1 MRLRNNRRKKQPKP
15 SEIRPWSGVRNAVIA
30 VLLAVNVVLLLALG
44 CVKGYDAALKHQMHK
59 QMDSMLAQQGVL
71 CGSSVYRTMEHAP
84 QAYTLRADERV
95 QKQLAQTLLRGDIKT
110 QAKGSTVV
118 WSGDN
123 GTVSWSQSGKLD
135 ADVQLSDVEVPQD
148 NDQAA
153 EVVESLL
160 KTAGFSVSQKQIAAT
175 QDNNGFS
182 VSVQQNIY
190 DTELIGCSLDVAI
203 APNNIFYITGTWCTG
218 TAQPLEIRALKTYSE
233 QQALFQF
240 LGAKSGAG
248 QILRVQAA
256 YVLSDRSGGRFATI
270 PCWRFSTDQGD
281 YLLNIMTGEVVTAE
295 SIGETSQTGDGTE
308 AGSGSAAEAGSGTG
322 DTANDVDADDALPDL
337 ELPED
342 STEQSTSNAAT
353 QQNATDAAA
362 DIWDAEG

>member
-1 MRLRNNRRKKQPKP
+1 MPGPVCTGRWNTRRRR
-15 SEIRPWSGVRNAVIA
+15 IRCGRTNCVPEAVGA
-30 VLLAVNVVLLLALG
+30 
-44 CVKGYDAALKHQMHK
+44 DAA
-59 QMDSMLAQQGVL
+59 
-71 CGSSVYRTMEHAP
+71 
-84 QAYTLRADERV
+84 
-95 QKQLAQTLLRGDIKT
+95 RGDIKT

-153 EVVESLL
+153 EVVENLL

-240 LGAKSGAG
+240 LGAKAVRDRFFACRRHMCCRIEAAAALRPFHAGAFRR
-248 QILRVQAA
+248 IR
-256 YVLSDRSGGRFATI
+256 ATI
-270 PCWRFSTDQGD
+270 C
-281 YLLNIMTGEVVTAE
+281 
-295 SIGETSQTGDGTE
+295 SI
-308 AGSGSAAEAGSGTG
+308 
-322 DTANDVDADDALPDL
+322 L
-337 ELPED
+337 
-342 STEQSTSNAAT
+342 
-353 QQNATDAAA
+353 
-362 DIWDAEG
+362 

>member
-1 MRLRNNRRKKQPKP
+1 M
-15 SEIRPWSGVRNAVIA
+15 
-30 VLLAVNVVLLLALG
+30 
-44 CVKGYDAALKHQMHK
+44 
-59 QMDSMLAQQGVL
+59 
-71 CGSSVYRTMEHAP
+71 
-84 QAYTLRADERV
+84 
-95 QKQLAQTLLRGDIKT
+95 
-110 QAKGSTVV
+110 V

-153 EVVESLL
+153 EVVENLL
-160 KTAGFSVSQKQIAAT
+160 KTAGFSVSREQIAAT

-270 PCWRFSTDQGD
+270 PCWRF
-281 YLLNIMTGEVVTAE
+281 
-295 SIGETSQTGDGTE
+295 
-308 AGSGSAAEAGSGTG
+308 
-322 DTANDVDADDALPDL
+322 
-337 ELPED
+337 
-342 STEQSTSNAAT
+342 
-353 QQNATDAAA
+353 
-362 DIWDAEG
+362 